1 MNRAAYSAIV
11 ALVLFG
17 SIAVGQE
24 SAQRSQ
30 PPSDNADQMEKM
42 ATTVTGM
49 AEVCKQM
56 MDHEMALM
64 PYKIAAG
71 IGLGL
76 LITLVLLLL
85 AVLEVQWVIYWS
97 RLLKAQKRPT

>member
-17 SIAVGQE
+17 STAVGQE
-24 SAQRSQ
+24 SAQPSQ
-30 PPSDNADQMEKM
+30 PSPDNMEKM
-42 ATTVTGM
+42 ATTVTSM

-71 IGLGL
+71 ICLGL
-76 LITLVLLLL
+76 LITVVLLLL
-85 AVLEVQWVIYWS
+85 VVLEVQWIIYWS